1 MPWVQHVVTLEELI
15 GPQLVNSKCNRVLI
29 VGDNGAWRFSVE
41 LDEKIKYGEHCW
53 CSLVNHNRDSSEQH
67 PEVGVCDSEHSHS
80 ESPGVVSHIS
90 KEAVSDVE
98 RNKVSKPNVVVAHPN
113 RSQHKYSWVL
123 VARLRTPFNAISVVL
138 LYQPLFQIAEAV
150 LFEVFEPIEKFG
162 TRPMGNAKLSGD
174 QFGHFSIS
182 PLFTFRSEIKTI
194 NFFLS
199 LRDEFRDRVKV
210 LVVDICHN

>member
-15 GPQLVNSKCNRVLI
+15 GPQLVDSKCNRVLI

-90 KEAVSDVE
+90 KEPVRDVE
-98 RNKVSKPNVVVAHPN
+98 RNKVSKPNVVVAHPD

-138 LYQPLFQIAEAV
+138 LYQPLLQIAEVV
-150 LFEVFEPIEKFG
+150 LF
-162 TRPMGNAKLSGD
+162 
-174 QFGHFSIS
+174 
-182 PLFTFRSEIKTI
+182 
-194 NFFLS
+194 
-199 LRDEFRDRVKV
+199 
-210 LVVDICHN
+210 